1 MFDIGFTELLV
12 IAVVG
17 LLVIGPE
24 QLPGTVRTGML
35 WLGRLRRSFTQVRTE
50 LEREIGAE
58 DIRRQLHN
66 ESVMQS
72 IEKTRDEVNSIANQ
86 AQAEIK
92 NVEDSLNEEFDPYPQ
107 TDEAQNSG
115 SAITDT
121 TAVDTDSSPK
131 SDQ

>member
-24 QLPGTVRTGML
+24 QLPGTVRTIML
-35 WLGRLRRSFTQVRTE
+35 WLGRLRRSFTQVRQE

-72 IEKTRDEVNSIANQ
+72 IEQTREEVNSIAKEAESEIQRTQ
-86 AQAEIK
+86 AAFDG
-92 NVEDSLNEEFDPYPQ
+92 DSKP
-107 TDEAQNSG
+107 
-115 SAITDT
+115 
-121 TAVDTDSSPK
+121 SS
-131 SDQ
+131 SDAPASKPD

>member
-107 TDEAQNSG
+107 TDEAQKSG

-121 TAVDTDSSPK
+121 TAVDTKPSPK